1 MDNVVLTTHI
11 AGSMGQEV
19 VRMAEYMLEELQRA
33 ERGETMRYAVTLQML
48 ETMA

>member
-1 MDNVVLTTHI
+1 MVLTTHI

-19 VRMAEYMLEELQRA
+19 VRMAEYMLDDLQRA
-33 ERGETMRYAVTLQML
+33 ERGEALRYAVTLQML